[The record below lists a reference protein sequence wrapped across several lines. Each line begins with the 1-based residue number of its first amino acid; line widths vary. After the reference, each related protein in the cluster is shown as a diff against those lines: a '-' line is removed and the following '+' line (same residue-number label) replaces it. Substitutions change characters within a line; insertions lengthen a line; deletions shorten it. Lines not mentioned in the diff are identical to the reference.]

1 MPTFFADRLEPLPVP
16 GIADATRGT
25 VHDPVWFLT
34 RQWQLGELQGE
45 NASTPVKVEA
55 VTTARAIVHADSGQS
70 LQVVPPEVLVESEI
84 DDWWTMGRRLR
95 LGAAIAA
102 HLGLGV
108 EPRWIIADP
117 PPPYDLVAPA
127 WDGLAMWK
135 GGLNVAPG
143 VLPDIP
149 PDPQSAWVEDEL
161 IYERVDAFAADGLR
175 LHLRRHRGG
184 RLDWYSLDAEAP
196 ADLPPAEPDG
206 ILRRVVPARLEYPGM
221 PRRGVWEIEDA
232 QADLSAMA
240 PDAVHTATQIMLALY
255 ASHRDEWFDVPIP
268 TPTGRILRI
277 VRFAVTDSFGDVYI
291 AERTPEGATT
301 GPMGLHPPVDA
312 IPVSGARPAEAT
324 LPWGLFHTRDLESG
338 DLVLVQTVDRPLAGE
353 LVESVQFGVDD
364 ESNLVWAVER
374 RLDGR
379 ATTPR
384 APADGTSLI
393 PPRPSDQTKGQAYDY
408 IPGVGTESH
417 WIPYPMSEPGQARNL
432 VQRRL
437 VDLSRFP
444 VVAVG
449 EARAAVLTGER
460 RRLVESVIPLGGL
473 EVERRWML
481 VRDAVGAPHL
491 WIQRQRRPLTS
502 PPARTLRFDVA
513 APTDPLDPPPVHP

>member
-16 GIADATRGT
+16 GIPDATRGT

-34 RQWQLGELQGE
+34 RQWQLGEFQGE

-55 VTTARAIVHADSGQS
+55 VTTARAIVHTDSGQA

-84 DDWWTMGRRLR
+84 DDWWTIGRRLR
-95 LGAAIAA
+95 LGAVIAA
-102 HLGLGV
+102 HLGLEV
-108 EPRWIIADP
+108 EPRWVIADP
-117 PPPYDLVAPA
+117 PPPYDLVDPA
-127 WDGLAMWK
+127 WDGLEMWK
-135 GGLNVAPG
+135 GGLDVAPG
-143 VLPDIP
+143 VLPEIP
-149 PDPQSAWVEDEL
+149 PDPQPTWVEDEL
-161 IYERVDAFAADGLR
+161 IYDRDDAFTADGVR

-184 RLDWYSLDAEAP
+184 RLDWYSVDADVP

-232 QADLSAMA
+232 QADLAAIA

-255 ASHRDEWFDVPIP
+255 ASHRDEWFDVPVP

-277 VRFAVTDSFGDVYI
+277 VRFAVTDSFGDVYV
-291 AERTPEGATT
+291 AERGPEGVVS
-301 GPMGLHPPVDA
+301 GPHGLHPPVDA
-312 IPVSGARPAEAT
+312 VPVPDSWLAGGA
-324 LPWGLFHTRDLESG
+324 LPWGLFHTRHLESG

-353 LVESVQFGVDD
+353 VVERVQFGVDD

-379 ATTPR
+379 ATTPMS
-384 APADGTSLI
+384 PVDGTSLV

-408 IPGVGTESH
+408 VPGVGTESH
-417 WIPYPMSEPGQARNL
+417 WIPYTMSETGQPREL

-444 VVAVG
+444 VVVVG
-449 EARAAVLTGER
+449 VAKAAVLTGER

-481 VRDAVGAPHL
+481 VRDAVGEPHL

-513 APTDPLDPPPVHP
+513 APTDPA